1 MRGGY
6 TKSTRLASYFKI
18 IRFNYRALPDE
29 YIFICLH
36 IIRGRR
42 VCVCVDIFKIGESS
56 AVNNTQHT
64 IERQKNVFFLSLKS
78 NFRWKKSF
86 FFIKKSNFFL
96 KTNSKAKSLK
106 TETNLS
112 KLGEKKNNSIFLN
125 VFLFMHK
132 SPNRNKKPDTIEDE
146 GEVI

>member
-1 MRGGY
+1 MTLGL
-6 TKSTRLASYFKI
+6 KARLFLRRKP
-18 IRFNYRALPDE
+18 NYE
-29 YIFICLH
+29 KC
-36 IIRGRR
+36 
-42 VCVCVDIFKIGESS
+42 
-56 AVNNTQHT
+56 
-64 IERQKNVFFLSLKS
+64 FFLSLKS

>member
-42 VCVCVDIFKIGESS
+42 VCVCVDIFKIGENS

-64 IERQKNVFFLSLKS
+64 IERQKKCFFLSLKS

-86 FFIKKSNFFL
+86 FFIKKSNFFF
-96 KTNSKAKSLK
+96 KDKFKGKVS
-106 TETNLS
+106 
-112 KLGEKKNNSIFLN
+112 
-125 VFLFMHK
+125 
-132 SPNRNKKPDTIEDE
+132 
-146 GEVI
+146 

>member
-1 MRGGY
+1 MDTHPRRQFIIIFFLQIQKLFYYKKKMRGGY

-64 IERQKNVFFLSLKS
+64 IERQKNVFFYLLNQIFDGK
-78 NFRWKKSF
+78 NR
-86 FFIKKSNFFL
+86 FFL
-96 KTNSKAKSLK
+96 SK
-106 TETNLS
+106 NQ
-112 KLGEKKNNSIFLN
+112 IF
-125 VFLFMHK
+125 F
-132 SPNRNKKPDTIEDE
+132 
-146 GEVI
+146 